1 MAISRNLLEI
11 ENAQILFKNFSGRE
25 KTAMVRGSQRV
36 VNEEGKRNFNVVLD
50 PEKSDIYWN
59 GEKVT
64 NPDFGQELANLGFNV
79 SVKPGKEEGEGPQYR
94 LPVHVAFDQIAP
106 EIYLVTGHNK
116 VKLDDQSIAC
126 LDTADIVSADLSINN
141 GRSYI
146 GNDGQEKVKAWCNKG
161 FFVIAQSRFDSKY
174 DFE

>member
-11 ENAQILFKNFSGRE
+11 ENAQILFKNFSGRK
-25 KTAMVRGSQRV
+25 KTAIVNGHEKV
-36 VNEEGKRNFNVVLD
+36 VNEEGKRNFNVILD

-79 SVKPGKEEGEGPQYR
+79 TIRPGTEEGDGPQYR
-94 LPVHVAFDQIAP
+94 LPVHVAFDKVSP
-106 EIYLVTGHNK
+106 EIYLVTGNK
-116 VKLDDQSIAC
+116 KVILDEDSIAC
-126 LDTADIVSADLSINN
+126 LDTADIIKADISINN
-141 GRSYI
+141 GRAYLSNS
-146 GNDGQEKVKAWCNKG
+146 GEEKVKAWCNIG
-161 FFVIAQSRFDSKY
+161 YFNIAQSRFASKY